1 MDDIATVLY
10 TEEQIQH
17 RVRELG
23 EEVTQAYTG
32 RSPVLISVLKG
43 GVMFLADL
51 TRAIDL
57 QLRVDFMSISRYG
70 GSSSGIVRVL
80 KDLDQDAASTAP
92 TDSSWA
98 TAWTMVSGTAAC
110 RSSSRSRTRRS
121 SRRTRTPWWA
131 SWGPTPRARPD
142 TEPPADRVSARGRR
156 SCRTPRRWVDW
167 GEAMIELNLVGVRV
181 ELPSNQPIVLL
192 KEREGERYLP
202 IWIGAMEATA
212 IAFALQGIQT
222 QRPMTHDLLK
232 NVLEEIQVQVERI
245 VITELKDGTF
255 YAVIVMSRNGTKYEV
270 SSRPSDAIA
279 LAVRVN
285 VPIFAQEEVLTE
297 ASIVIRD
304 DEEQEVEKFREFL
317 EQVTPEDFE
326 TKPED
331 FA

>member
-1 MDDIATVLY
+1 
-10 TEEQIQH
+10 
-17 RVRELG
+17 
-23 EEVTQAYTG
+23 
-32 RSPVLISVLKG
+32 
-43 GVMFLADL
+43 
-51 TRAIDL
+51 
-57 QLRVDFMSISRYG
+57 
-70 GSSSGIVRVL
+70 
-80 KDLDQDAASTAP
+80 
-92 TDSSWA
+92 
-98 TAWTMVSGTAAC
+98 
-110 RSSSRSRTRRS
+110 
-121 SRRTRTPWWA
+121 
-131 SWGPTPRARPD
+131 
-142 TEPPADRVSARGRR
+142 
-156 SCRTPRRWVDW
+156 
-167 GEAMIELNLVGVRV
+167 MIELNLVGVRV

-245 VITELKDGTF
+245 VITELKEGTF

-317 EQVTPEDFE
+317 EQVTPEDFQS
-326 TKPED
+326 KPED